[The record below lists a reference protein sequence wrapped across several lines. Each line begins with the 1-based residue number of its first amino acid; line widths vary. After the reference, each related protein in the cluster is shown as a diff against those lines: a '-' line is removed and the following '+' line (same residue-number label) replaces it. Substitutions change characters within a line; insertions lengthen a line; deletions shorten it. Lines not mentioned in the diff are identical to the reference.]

1 MIEIVPAIDLI
12 DGKCVRLT
20 QGDYH
25 QKKVYS
31 DNPLEIAKKFEGVGI
46 KRLHLVDLD
55 GAKAQHIVNQKVL
68 QEITSKTSLIVD
80 FGGGLKTDEDLKIAF
95 DSGAAQITGGSI
107 AVKNQEKFI
116 SWIQTYGADKIILG
130 ADAKNR
136 KIAVSG
142 WQEVTERGI
151 LEFIEFYIG
160 KGIKHIISTDVA
172 KDGLL
177 EGPSF
182 ELYQDIMN
190 QNPDCYLIASGGVSK
205 MQDIID
211 LDKMGVP
218 AVIMG
223 KAYYENRI
231 SLKDIEAYYAH

>member
-12 DGKCVRLT
+12 EGKCVRLT
-20 QGDYH
+20 QGDYL

-31 DNPLEIAKKFEGVGI
+31 DHPLEIAKQFEGVGI

-55 GAKAQHIVNQKVL
+55 GAKAQHIVNHKVL
-68 QEITSKTSLIVD
+68 QEITSKTSLTVD

-116 SWIQTYGADKIILG
+116 SWIETYGPDKIILG

-182 ELYQDIMN
+182 ELYQDILA

-211 LDKMGVP
+211 LDQMGVP